1 MRNYIDSKL
10 LLCEVFGSL
19 GEIEDAPDIS
29 QNTIRNILKGLTE
42 KEAAAVLYRFGEGLS
57 YSQIGLRL
65 GVTKERI
72 SQILHRALKKLR
84 QPLRLGGDVRKI
96 DSDDIGNLALT
107 LRAQNALR
115 YAGINKISDLNT
127 KTDRE
132 LLLIK
137 NIGIKLFSEIRNSL
151 DIYRMEG

>member
-1 MRNYIDSKL
+1 MRNYIDSKF

-19 GEIEDAPDIS
+19 GKIEDVPDIS
-29 QNTIRNILKGLTE
+29 QNSIHNILKGLTE

-72 SQILHRALKKLR
+72 SQILHKALEKLK
-84 QPLRLGGDVRKI
+84 QPIRFSGDVRKI
-96 DSDDIGNLALT
+96 DNDDISNLALT

-115 YAGINKISDLNT
+115 YAGINEISELSK

-132 LLLIK
+132 LLLIRHL
-137 NIGIKLFSEIRNSL
+137 GAKLFSEIRNGL
-151 DIYRMEG
+151 DIYRMEA

>member
-19 GEIEDAPDIS
+19 SENEDVPDIS
-29 QNTIRNILKGLTE
+29 QNTIHNILKGLTE

-65 GVTKERI
+65 GVTSERI
-72 SQILHRALKKLR
+72 SQILHKALKKLK
-84 QPLRLGGDVRKI
+84 QPLKLGGDVRKI

-115 YAGINKISDLNT
+115 NAGINKISELNT

-137 NIGIKLFSEIRNSL
+137 HLGIKLFSEIRNSL
-151 DIYRMEG
+151 D